1 MLSFAS
7 KKNLKCVKIMSALL
21 LLLSDRMCVLGHLC
35 ESLDIK
41 GIVGRCDLFVLS
53 HLTLLG

>member
-7 KKNLKCVKIMSALL
+7 KKNLKCVKITSALL
-21 LLLSDRMCVLGHLC
+21 LLLSDRMCVLDHLC

-41 GIVGRCDLFVLS
+41 GIVGRCDLFALS